1 MTVLIIV
8 ILAIAAIAVLAT
20 AFYFKK
26 SAAQGGS
33 SRLVAPAPFVVYPR
47 VRSPPLAA
55 ALVPPAAPA
64 SKRAMPA
71 ELAGFGFVGKDDLP
85 TERQQALLAE
95 LRQIPRPPLSLYKLV
110 SQEYLN
116 AATSIEIGDLIMGEA
131 LIAAKVLAQVNSPFY
146 GLRTPVTSIGQAVT
160 FLGLNAVRSV
170 CVQYMLH
177 ESFNASNPE
186 RKEIFDTL
194 LGASALAGELFH
206 RLAQRLE
213 LPEQGSLATQL
224 VLSFLGHLAAVSLMP
239 SDRSLWVAQNG
250 LLERA
255 SAEQAQLGLSAAEL
269 GALLMQEWSLP
280 ANLIDEVKDI
290 DRVLVTPAEAIETKR
305 SRALALCYL
314 CARLGERLSLGSL
327 EDLAAFDP
335 DADSSV
341 EFFHLRSHLDSPRLA
356 RLAEFLQAPD
366 MVRSVKKM
374 QAAIH

>member
-8 ILAIAAIAVLAT
+8 ILVIAAIAVLAT

-26 SAAQGGS
+26 SAAQGAS
-33 SRLVAPAPFVVYPR
+33 SRPVAPVPLVVYPR
-47 VRSPPLAA
+47 YRSPLLAA

-64 SKRAMPA
+64 NQRAVPA
-71 ELAGFGFVGKDDLP
+71 ELAEFCFVGKDDLAA
-85 TERQQALLAE
+85 ERQQALVAE
-95 LRQIPRPPLSLYKLV
+95 LRRIPRPPLSLYKLV

-116 AATSIEIGDLIMGEA
+116 AATSVEIGDLIMGEA

-146 GLRTPVTSIGQAVT
+146 GLRTPVTSIGQAIT

-177 ESFNASNPE
+177 ESFNASSPE
-186 RKEIFDTL
+186 RREIFDTVM
-194 LGASALAGELFH
+194 GASALASELFH

-224 VLSFLGHLAAVSLMP
+224 VLSFLGHLAAASLMP
-239 SDRSLWVAQNG
+239 SDCNVWIAQNG

-255 SAEQAQLGLSAAEL
+255 SAEQAQLGLSATEL

-280 ANLIDEVKDI
+280 ASLIDEVKHI
-290 DRVLVTPAEAIETKR
+290 DRVLVTAAEAIEPNR

-327 EDLAAFDP
+327 KDLAAFDP
-335 DADSSV
+335 NADSSV
-341 EFFHLRSHLDSPRLA
+341 EFFHLRSYLDSPGLA

-366 MVRSVKKM
+366 TLRSVKKM